1 MIGVERPSVGAKLM
15 WGEDASRW
23 SIAKVRE
30 KGVASI
36 PDEPLALACVPGL
49 TVRENLVLGTGR
61 RYRARL
67 GLDWQRLDS
76 DMGRS
81 FAQLAFPRPPFRPRA
96 ATLSGGNL
104 QRLVLAREMAHE
116 PRLIVALFPTR
127 GLDARSTLTLHSLLR
142 AARDGGAAV
151 VIVSEDIDELFALS
165 DRLVVLYRGAIAG
178 EFGPENFRAE
188 AVGPPMVGVSPMQ
201 RDTAALC
208 RLASARTATAS
219 RFALAAVIAFGVFAA
234 LLIAAGK
241 DPFKAYL
248 DTLVYVFGNAYGFS
262 ELLVR
267 MIPLLLTAVAVA
279 LPTRIGLINVG
290 GEGQLY
296 MGAWLTTAGA
306 LALSDQPAFILL
318 PVLSVLGFV
327 GGGVW
332 ALIPATL
339 RALRLVNET
348 ISTLLLNYVAPLVVS
363 FFIFGPWRSPESAS
377 YPQSPAFVEAARLP
391 TFFHSRVNAGLIYG
405 AACLVLYWLVM
416 TRTRWGL
423 EMRAIG
429 GNPEAAR
436 RLGIPV
442 FRYIVT
448 VMFVAGGVAGIAG
461 MVEVSAIQGRLVSE
475 LSPGYGFIGF
485 LVSWLAGDSVGGIV
499 LMSFLFAVVSSIG
512 DVLQI
517 TQGLPFAVVNILMAV
532 ILFIVLGSR
541 PSGKAGR

>member
-1 MIGVERPSVGAKLM
+1 
-15 WGEDASRW
+15 
-23 SIAKVRE
+23 
-30 KGVASI
+30 
-36 PDEPLALACVPGL
+36 
-49 TVRENLVLGTGR
+49 
-61 RYRARL
+61 
-67 GLDWQRLDS
+67 
-76 DMGRS
+76 
-81 FAQLAFPRPPFRPRA
+81 
-96 ATLSGGNL
+96 
-104 QRLVLAREMAHE
+104 
-116 PRLIVALFPTR
+116 
-127 GLDARSTLTLHSLLR
+127 
-142 AARDGGAAV
+142 
-151 VIVSEDIDELFALS
+151 
-165 DRLVVLYRGAIAG
+165 
-178 EFGPENFRAE
+178 
-188 AVGPPMVGVSPMQ
+188 MQ